1 MEPVLRWGHFPSK
14 FRFRFSHASASRGST
29 SNIIVNV
36 RGKDG
41 VSGYGEGCP
50 RSYVTGET
58 EETAA
63 TFVSDY
69 GPSLVES
76 CDDLPAIRDWIHVH
90 DNQISRNPAGFAAI
104 EMAHLD
110 MLARREGLSIE
121 EYLGL
126 SPLHA
131 PIQYSAILGD
141 SSPRKTHL
149 AALVYSVV
157 GFSDFKIKLNPSIE
171 LDRLKFARLPQR
183 AKVRVDA
190 NNLWQEPV
198 SCIEHI
204 RGIGRNIWAIE
215 EPLAAGDVSG
225 MQKVSEE
232 LNAAIILDESLINI
246 SQLGQYS
253 ERPGNWI
260 ANIRVSKCGGLL
272 RSIDLANAAQA
283 QGMDV
288 ILGAHVGETSLLTRA
303 AMTVGH
309 ALSKAPLAREG
320 AFGRFLLKQ
329 DISQSSLTF
338 GKSGILNPDRYLL
351 SRNSGLGLKVKSDR
365 VRWV

>member
-29 SNIIVNV
+29 SNIIVHV
-36 RGKDG
+36 QDQDG

-63 TFVSDY
+63 KFVSDY
-69 GPSLVES
+69 GPSFVDK
-76 CDDLPAIRDWIHVH
+76 CADLPAIRGWIHDH
-90 DNQISRNPAGFAAI
+90 EMKISQNPAAFAAI
-104 EMAHLD
+104 ETALLD
-110 MLARREGLSIE
+110 MLARREGLPIE
-121 EYLGL
+121 EYLGYP
-126 SPLHA
+126 PLGA
-131 PIQYSAILGD
+131 PMRYSAVLGD
-141 SSPRKTHL
+141 SSPRKTGI

-157 GFSDFKIKLNPSIE
+157 GFSDFKIKLSTKVDR
-171 LDRLKFARLPQR
+171 DRLKLARLPQR

-190 NNLWQEPV
+190 NNLWQEAEP
-198 SCIEHI
+198 CIRHI

-215 EPLAAGDVSG
+215 EPLAAGDLSG
-225 MQKVSEE
+225 MQKVSRE
-232 LNAAIILDESLINI
+232 LNAAIILDESLINV
-246 SQLGQYS
+246 SQLSRYS
-253 ERPGNWI
+253 ERPGNWV

-272 RSIDLANAAQA
+272 RSIELANAAQA

-303 AMTVGH
+303 AMTVGQ
-309 ALSKAPLAREG
+309 ALRKAPLEREG
-320 AFGRFLLKQ
+320 AFGKFLLRQ

-338 GKSGILNPDRYLL
+338 GRSGILKPDRYLL
-351 SRNSGLGLKVKSDR
+351 SRNPGLGLNVASDR
-365 VRWV
+365 IRWV